1 MTCNTEYNSI
11 LCKDSIGIIMKY
23 KAYMEIG
30 EYLKAEECDIVQFE
44 QDEDIDPSY
53 TDDAI
58 WREVHY
64 RLFAY
69 IEETLEGFFDS
80 RTCRWALTGREDW
93 DKEIVVKCFVAF
105 VGSFVAG
112 IMDNAYANCEA
123 PSFSEYLFEHQ
134 CCLECARAE
143 ESDWRVQVSRHA
155 MCIGFSY
162 EKIRKIVEDMKVR
175 TMV

>member
-1 MTCNTEYNSI
+1 
-11 LCKDSIGIIMKY
+11 MKY

-58 WREVHY
+58 WREVHN

-93 DKEIVVKCFVAF
+93 DKEIVVKC
-105 VGSFVAG
+105 
-112 IMDNAYANCEA
+112 
-123 PSFSEYLFEHQ
+123 
-134 CCLECARAE
+134 
-143 ESDWRVQVSRHA
+143 RVLRGRNNGQRV
-155 MCIGFSY
+155 CQL
-162 EKIRKIVEDMKVR
+162 
-175 TMV
+175 